1 MPSVPNQS
9 HMISPYIFNPSTFVT
24 GATIPSHHVPPAT
37 SRMTQLTV
45 RKEAHNARQPVR
57 QLSLRGTHIEG
68 WIQWHLQLLK
78 VNMCSINIIQVNDF
92 FTSTGCYS
100 PKKEGLKECIWENIL
115 KQWAGS
121 NQPTVPSP
129 FSIERFFF
137 PSIIRFQVKR
147 RTSRADVCAWWFISN
162 FKWWN
167 IKKKTRI
174 LAFLSTCSDFIALAL
189 L

>member
-24 GATIPSHHVPPAT
+24 GATIPFHHVPPAT

-78 VNMCSINIIQVNDF
+78 VNMCSIDIIQDNDF

-100 PKKEGLKECIWENIL
+100 PKEEGLRECIWENIL

-137 PSIIRFQVKR
+137 LQSSGSRWNEGLRELTPVLGDSSL
-147 RTSRADVCAWWFISN
+147 TSN
-162 FKWWN
+162 GGTPN
-167 IKKKTRI
+167 KKTRI
-174 LAFLSTCSDFIALAL
+174 WLFCSPVQIS
-189 L
+189 